1 MGEGA
6 SGGLRN
12 VLRGMSKN
20 CELPSC
26 SSLFV
31 LKFREISGFSSPDRL
46 EVLGGIPAWIRL
58 ELLHCCPEA
67 SRGSWRRGG
76 AVRKSGRGCRA
87 AAALPPGVR
96 LFSEG
101 RT

>member
-20 CELPSC
+20 WELPSC

-31 LKFREISGFSSPDRL
+31 LKIREISGFSSPDRL
-46 EVLGGIPAWIRL
+46 EVLGGIPVWN
-58 ELLHCCPEA
+58 CCTAARKPA
-67 SRGSWRRGG
+67 GG
-76 AVRKSGRGCRA
+76 AGGA
-87 AAALPPGVR
+87 
-96 LFSEG
+96 EG
-101 RT
+101 L